1 MVALLAAYAQ
11 VGRSQ
16 AALRSSLSRRRLYA
30 LLNRVSQLRPYS
42 YADLVVLWLALGAA
56 PSELAGCSLLWFGFL
71 IHLEWWHHDRGRL
84 RWDPSTWVVAWIV
97 AVALVPTPAV
107 AVFFLLALGY
117 SLKKRYRWLAAV
129 SPLVNGGLKA
139 ALAAVVVPGAWAMIA
154 LIYGVMAFRNLMG
167 DVRDAAKDAEE
178 GVATVPVA
186 CGYRRA
192 TPYVY
197 PLTLMAT
204 TLLWVLI
211 GGLPLWVVPVAW
223 SVEVAT
229 YPLTPR

>member
-11 VGRSQ
+11 AGRSQ
-16 AALRSSLSRRRLYA
+16 AALQASLSRWRLYA
-30 LLNRVSQLRPYS
+30 LLNRLSQLRPYS
-42 YADLVVLWLALGAA
+42 YVDLVVLWLALGASPA
-56 PSELAGCSLLWFGFL
+56 ELAGCSLLWFGFL
-71 IHLEWWHHDRGRL
+71 IHLEWWHNDRGRL
-84 RWDPSTWVVAWIV
+84 RWDPSAWVLPWI
-97 AVALVPTPAV
+97 AGAALVPTPAV
-107 AVFFLLALGY
+107 AVFLLLALGY
-117 SLKKRYRWLAAV
+117 SLKKRYRSLAAV

-139 ALAAVVVPGAWAMIA
+139 ALAAVVAPGAWSLIA
-154 LIYGVMAFRNLMG
+154 LVYGVMAFRNLMG

-178 GVATVPVA
+178 GVATILVA

-211 GGLPLWVVPVAW
+211 GDLPLWVVPAAW
-223 SVEVAT
+223 TVEVAT